1 MDLPSRI
8 RAYVSQMDPAIE
20 GMGGCHD
27 TTFKVALALVKGFDL
42 SPEEALPF
50 MEDYNG
56 RCVPPW
62 SQSELRHKLR
72 SALSAPDRKERGYL
86 LKGEKKPLE
95 EPGVAKEPVARREK
109 PKFDLA
115 KLKVFAGGCREV
127 VDRTWLAERSPLRV
141 EWGNRAGLAVDVLSF
156 LFPPEDLVL
165 MFKRKWSQGDFGVWK
180 NSGFRLSRERGVK
193 AVRSEIPTESNAGM
207 CLMACPVDGQWRI
220 KPGQYEKDGRP
231 KWTRRSASCVTR
243 FPYLVLE
250 SDDAPMD
257 LWLRALV
264 QMELRIAAVF
274 SSGGK
279 SVHALVRIDAR
290 SKTEFDACG
299 QVVASVMKGIGADE
313 NALKGLPMSRV
324 PGIKR
329 IETGRIQ
336 ELWYLNPDPGWGRLL
351 DLKRLRSVETGNSL
365 TKTGGG

>member
-20 GMGGCHD
+20 GSGGHD
-27 TTFKVALALVKGFDL
+27 ATFKVALALVKGFDL

-50 MEDYNG
+50 MEDFNG

-62 SQSELRHKLR
+62 SGAELKHKLR
-72 SALSAPDRKERGYL
+72 SAVSAPDRKPRGYL

-95 EPGVAKEPVARREK
+95 EPGVAPEPVAKREK
-109 PKFDLA
+109 PKFDPV
-115 KLKVFAGGCREV
+115 KLKAFAAGCREPIT
-127 VDRTWLAERSPLRV
+127 REWLAERSPLRV
-141 EWGNRAGLAVDVLSF
+141 EWGNRPGLALDVLSF
-156 LFPPEDLVL
+156 LFAPEDLVL
-165 MFKRKWSQGDFGVWK
+165 LFKRKWSQGDFGVWK
-180 NSGFRLSRERGVK
+180 NTGFRLARERNVK

-220 KPGQYEKDGRP
+220 KPGQYEKDGQP

-290 SKTEFDACG
+290 SKSEFDACG
-299 QVVASVMKGIGADE
+299 QVVAAVMTGIGADP

-329 IETGRIQ
+329 IETGGIQ
-336 ELWYLNPDPGWGRLL
+336 ELWYLDPDPAWRRLL
-351 DLKRLRSVETGNSL
+351 DLKRVRAAVSGNDL